1 MRVEVNGT
9 RLWFDVDG
17 PALVPDGASM
27 CARPT
32 VIVVHGG
39 PASYDH
45 SYLKPWFGDMTRYA
59 QVVYLDLR
67 DHGRSARNDPEAWSF
82 EQCADDIRGFCDTL
96 GIERPVVV
104 GHSLGGM
111 IVGLYGARH
120 PGHAAGLILL
130 STMGRFDLDR
140 LTQGFRALAGEEVA
154 ALARRDYSV
163 DDLTDAES
171 TRVYAAFGP
180 HVPTDAEL
188 ARRVQNPALSA
199 HGADLLVTFDGS
211 AQLPA
216 VTSPTLICVGDLDPV
231 TPVSASEEL
240 LRLLPRGV
248 GRLEIVAG
256 TGHFPWLD
264 RPEALWPVLERFV
277 LEGAGEAQ
285 TAAVTP
291 P

>member
-27 CARPT
+27 RGRPT

-45 SYLKPWFGDMTRYA
+45 SYLKPWFGDLTRSA

-67 DHGRSARNDPEAWSF
+67 DHGRSARHDPEAWSF
-82 EQCADDIRGFCDTL
+82 EQCADDIRAFCDVL
-96 GIERPVVV
+96 GIERPVVL

-140 LTQGFRALAGEEVA
+140 LTEGFRSLAGDEVA

-163 DDLTDAES
+163 DDLTGEES

-180 HVPTDAEL
+180 HVPTDEEL
-188 ARRVQNPALSA
+188 ARRVQNLALSA
-199 HGADLLVTFDGS
+199 HGSDLLVTFDGS

-248 GRLEIVAG
+248 GRLEVIAG

-277 LEGAGEAQ
+277 LEVAGAAQ
-285 TAAVTP
+285 TGIAAP
-291 P
+291 